1 MFEDLDKKN
10 SVINDNIV
18 DITKPIVSSGPE
30 NYTEKVDHLKETIFS
45 NTPKPNK
52 KQKFKKLKFFIFF
65 VIIIILFG
73 TIFFFFKDSIVEYFQ
88 IAKSNLI
95 DKNIN
100 IEEDDNENVEDVV
113 DEMESISTTTIDME
127 VATSTEQIFE
137 LDNALNIEALLDS
150 DKDGLLD
157 IYEDYYK
164 TDKNNIDSD
173 NDTYL
178 DGSEVINGYNPN
190 GSGKIDDNREIYYFA
205 YGSNMNLDIMKSRC
219 GEENFVAF
227 NNSVLNNYVFYFY
240 GRGYA
245 NIRESKEINNNVYGV
260 LYKVNN
266 SCMKN
271 LDRSEGY
278 PNLYQRREVKIKNDF
293 GIFSAQVYIVEN
305 DDTKSNPS
313 DSYYESII
321 IGAKQFSLPENHI
334 EYIKSLK

>member
-18 DITKPIVSSGPE
+18 DITKPIVSSSSK
-30 NYTEKVDHLKETIFS
+30 NYIEKVDHLKETIFS

-100 IEEDDNENVEDVV
+100 IEEDDNENVEDVIG
-113 DEMESISTTTIDME
+113 EMESISTTTIDME

-137 LDNALNIEALLDS
+137 SNAISNVEALLDS
-150 DKDGLLD
+150 DKDGLFD
-157 IYEDYYK
+157 IYEEYYK

-178 DGSEVINGYNPN
+178 DGSEVMKGYNPN
-190 GSGKIDDNREIYYFA
+190 GSGKIDDDRSMYYFA
-205 YGSNMNLDIMKSRC
+205 YGSNMNLETMKSRC
-219 GEENFVAF
+219 GEENFVGF
-227 NNSVLNNYVFYFY
+227 SNSTLDNYIFYFY

-245 NIRESKEINNNVYGV
+245 NIKESADDKIYGV

-266 SCMKN
+266 SCMKS
-271 LDRSEGY
+271 LDRAEGY

-293 GIFSAQVYIVEN
+293 GDFDAQVYIVEN
-305 DDTKSNPS
+305 DNTISNPS
-313 DSYYESII
+313 DFYFESVIV
-321 IGAKQFSLPENHI
+321 GAKQFSLPEDYIN
-334 EYIKSLK
+334 YIKSLK